1 MPVASGPLRLLPCSR
16 NGGALLSEFLDPAPI
31 WTSCPRCPA
40 QPGRHPSQ
48 SPHVRACAGAW
59 QVGGGSPRQAAARAA
74 GVRSGDPAGGLA
86 AQVQEPPGLG
96 AAGGSAS
103 LLLFCTRAAVVCGP
117 LGGSGSRMPEQ
128 RLPRICPWTFS
139 QCFFLLVSS
148 FRPVGRLRWRGG
160 GLLLQCWTLSWPR
173 WVTLSLCARGRRGCL
188 CA

>member
-103 LLLFCTRAAVVCGP
+103 LLLFCTRAAVVWEGRGAGCP
-117 LGGSGSRMPEQ
+117 SSVSPE
-128 RLPRICPWTFS
+128 S
-139 QCFFLLVSS
+139 
-148 FRPVGRLRWRGG
+148 
-160 GLLLQCWTLSWPR
+160 
-173 WVTLSLCARGRRGCL
+173 ARGRFLSVSLGFEFQTCRKVAMAGGGDSFSSAGRCPGLAGSPCL
-188 CA
+188 SVPVGGGGAFVRKTV